1 MFCER
6 SRIHVPEE
14 NRDVA
19 SDGDVTAL
27 AVITAPSVTPSKTG
41 GVGPAERGPSK
52 TGGVGPAE
60 RGKSESRSI
69 KPATILS
76 GPLASAIHRFSTRE
90 NSILGTARPSRRR
103 QSCAWKLSG
112 ED

>member
-27 AVITAPSVTPSKTG
+27 AVITAPSVT
-41 GVGPAERGPSK
+41 PSK